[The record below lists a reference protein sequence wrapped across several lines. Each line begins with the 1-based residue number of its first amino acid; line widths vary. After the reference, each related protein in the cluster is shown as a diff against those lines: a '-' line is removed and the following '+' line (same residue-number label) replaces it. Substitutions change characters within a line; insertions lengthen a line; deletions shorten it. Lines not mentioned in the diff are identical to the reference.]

1 MRRLAKT
8 RLSDAVIDEIKRL
21 IDSGEL
27 KEGDKLPNQHEL
39 AARLGVS
46 RASLREALHTLS
58 LIGVIEQHP
67 GLGTIVANRVPEFLP
82 DHLSL
87 PLVSDEEATYELIET
102 RRCIEVAAVELAV
115 QKITDEEIEQMGETV
130 REMNLAVKEGRL
142 EDYIKKD
149 AEFHQLIIRA
159 SDNRYLWHFFL
170 TIRRLFEQFLEEA
183 FSVLP
188 WMLDRSSR
196 GHSGVYDAI
205 KARNAKAA
213 EHAMAFH
220 LEEVRHAIERFYDAK
235 RKLDS
240 DGDDS

>member
-1 MRRLAKT
+1 
-8 RLSDAVIDEIKRL
+8 VIDEIKRL

-27 KEGDKLPNQHEL
+27 KDGDKLPNQHEL

-67 GLGTIVANRVPEFLP
+67 GLGTVVANRVPEFLP

-115 QKITDEEIEQMGETV
+115 QKITDEEINQLDETV
-130 REMNLAVKEGRL
+130 REMTLAVQERRL
-142 EDYIKKD
+142 ADYIQKD

-159 SDNRYLWHFFL
+159 SGNRYLWHFFL
-170 TIRRLFEQFLEEA
+170 TIRRLFEQFLDEA

-213 EHAMAFH
+213 AHAMALH
-220 LEEVRHAIERFYDAK
+220 LEEVNHAIGRFYDAK
-235 RKLDS
+235 RKEAS
-240 DGDDS
+240 EENES